1 MWCTSSSLACGLRLG
16 SVDVVL
22 AMVVSDPDLI
32 AIIALAV
39 SVMLG
44 IPAWSSFLQRKR
56 TSQKLDQVS
65 DWVRPNGAGS
75 LAEMS
80 ERLLEQLGLVQH
92 RLGMVESELSGV
104 RGTVATSM
112 SASDAHADDDDRRF
126 RALDARM
133 DRMGEI
139 LDGVV
144 DELHRIGEQV
154 AGCGQRS

>member
-1 MWCTSSSLACGLRLG
+1 MARA
-16 SVDVVL
+16 VF

-32 AIIALAV
+32 AIVALAV

-44 IPAWSSFLQRKR
+44 IPAWSSFLQRR
-56 TSQKLDQVS
+56 RNSQKLDQVS

-75 LAEMS
+75 LVEMS

-92 RLGMVESELSGV
+92 RLGMVEAELSGV
-104 RGTVATSM
+104 RGAVATSM
-112 SASDAHADDDDRRF
+112 SASDAHIEDDQRQF
-126 RALDARM
+126 AALEARM

-154 AGCGQRS
+154 AAGCGKREEQ

>member
-1 MWCTSSSLACGLRLG
+1 ML
-16 SVDVVL
+16 
-22 AMVVSDPDLI
+22 VSDPDLI
-32 AIIALAV
+32 AIVALAV

-44 IPAWSSFLQRKR
+44 IPAWSSFLQRR
-56 TSQKLDQVS
+56 RNAEKLDDVRE
-65 DWVRPNGAGS
+65 WVRPNGAGS
-75 LAEMS
+75 LTEMS

-104 RGTVATSM
+104 RGSVASSM
-112 SASDAHADDDDRRF
+112 SASDAHAIDDDRRF
-126 RALDARM
+126 VELEARM

-154 AGCGQRS
+154 AGCGQRGEQR